1 MIKAM
6 ASQTPEKKNE
16 IRSMLV
22 IHQGALGDFILALP
36 TLEILRKS
44 YPEAR
49 SVFLGYPRILQLV
62 EKRFYADEVLSVDQ
76 RGMASFFAHGGTL
89 DPNLSHFF
97 KTFDMIVVFGKD
109 GGGRLI
115 GNLERICQG
124 RIVHI
129 NPFPPWDE
137 RVHLTEHLS
146 REFSRHGF
154 PIVEVAPRLHLI
166 RSDEAWG
173 REFWR
178 KNGVEAEERSRVIIL
193 HPGSGSKK
201 KIWPLDRFLSLTG
214 FLRKRLGSRVLIVLG
229 PAEGMDVQKAFE
241 EMEWDMGA
249 SAPLLAKG
257 LSLLQLASVMKGCRA
272 FIGNDSGVSHMAAAL
287 GLPTITIFGPTDP
300 KVWSPKGEKVGV
312 VWREIPC
319 SPCSQE
325 RFFLCRDFDC
335 LKGVNLGDVL
345 RELKNLGVGI

>member
-1 MIKAM
+1 
-6 ASQTPEKKNE
+6 
-16 IRSMLV
+16 MLI

-36 TLEILRKS
+36 TLEVLKKR
-44 YPEAR
+44 YPEAK

-62 EKRFYADEVLSVDQ
+62 EKRFYADEILSVDQ
-76 RGMASFFAHGGTL
+76 KGMASFFVRGGGL
-89 DPNLSHFF
+89 DPKLSHFF
-97 KTFDMIVVFGKD
+97 NTFDLVVVFGKD
-109 GGGRLI
+109 EGGTLI

-129 NPFPPWDE
+129 NPFPAWDE
-137 RVHLTEHLS
+137 KVHVTEHLLKELS
-146 REFSRHGF
+146 KHGF
-154 PIVEVAPRLHLI
+154 SVSEIVPELHLS

-178 KNGVEAEERSRVIIL
+178 KRGVGTEERSKVIAL

-201 KIWPLDRFLSLTG
+201 KIWPLNRFLRLTG
-214 FLRKRLGSRVLIVLG
+214 FLQKRLGSRVLIVLG
-229 PAEGMDVQKAFE
+229 PAEGPDVQKAFE

-249 SAPLLAKG
+249 SAPLLARG

-287 GLPTITIFGPTDP
+287 GLPTITLFGPTDP
-300 KVWSPKGEKVGV
+300 TVWSPKGKKVGV
-312 VWREIPC
+312 VRKEIPC

-325 RFFLCRDFDC
+325 RFFLCRDLDC
-335 LKGVNLGDVL
+335 LRGIELGDVL
-345 RELKNLGVGI
+345 RILKSLDVGI